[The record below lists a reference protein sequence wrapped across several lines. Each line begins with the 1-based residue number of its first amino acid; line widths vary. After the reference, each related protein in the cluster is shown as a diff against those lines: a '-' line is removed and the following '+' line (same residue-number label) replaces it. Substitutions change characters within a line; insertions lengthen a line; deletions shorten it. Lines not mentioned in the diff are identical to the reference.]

1 MLMKGTGKV
10 TDPHRRLDGS
20 PKKPPLKATLRGAK
34 LITAIML
41 ISAGSFALHL
51 RAQGQVEGD
60 RLINGPVSKSFSKY
74 DTNEDGYLT
83 ELEFRDAQLLKKV
96 DSNGDNRIS
105 LQEARSAARRGV
117 FEGIQLPTPLNR
129 EAQSREALSTGQMQ
143 NTSPASKD
151 STADITKTEFSK
163 EIRQAPRRL
172 NSIALG
178 IGRRINFKPF
188 MRADSATH
196 VDAAGNADK
205 QNASPHVVVI
215 ALTGTGCPLCLKYS
229 PTLARIEDQ
238 YKEQGVE
245 FIYVNPND
253 SENQTRIDRAI
264 QQHGF
269 DGLYIHDQEMLLTQ
283 TLQANTSTEVFV
295 LDSSHTLRYRG
306 AVDDQY
312 GFGYAL
318 DKPKNHYLT
327 DAIDAVLAGQ
337 TPNIAATTAPGCEIY
352 FPNDTPELAEQD
364 VTYHRQ
370 ISRIMQTHC
379 VSCHRENGSAPFAL
393 EQYESVSDFGK
404 MIASVVSRG
413 IMPPWFAEGPP
424 PSNLKHDVANS
435 GDSSSHGTSTQHKSS
450 TQHWANDRTV
460 PDEDRQR
467 LIQWVSAGMPEGD
480 PSEAPLPVKY
490 PEEWAIGTPDLVLQ
504 IPEPISIKAEGQMPY
519 VHRLVSTTLDKD
531 QWVSAVEIR
540 PTAISA
546 VHHVLV
552 YIAKPGSGLRAIQ
565 EGSAG
570 FLAAFVPGN
579 SHQIYP
585 DGYAKKIAA
594 GSRLIF
600 QIHYTPNGQA
610 TTDQTRLGLRFSK
623 QPPQYEVKNHGI
635 ANHRILIPAN
645 ADHHRENA
653 SLTVPSDIK
662 LLAVMPHMHVR
673 GKAFEYELVYPD
685 GERQQLLNV
694 PRYDF
699 NWQLEY
705 RLSEPL
711 SIPAGT
717 RIELAGWFDNSA
729 ENPANPD
736 PDKDVRWGPQT
747 TDEMMLGYVEYIV
760 DGERIA
766 D

>member
-1 MLMKGTGKV
+1 
-10 TDPHRRLDGS
+10 
-20 PKKPPLKATLRGAK
+20 
-34 LITAIML
+34 
-41 ISAGSFALHL
+41 
-51 RAQGQVEGD
+51 
-60 RLINGPVSKSFSKY
+60 
-74 DTNEDGYLT
+74 
-83 ELEFRDAQLLKKV
+83 
-96 DSNGDNRIS
+96 
-105 LQEARSAARRGV
+105 
-117 FEGIQLPTPLNR
+117 
-129 EAQSREALSTGQMQ
+129 
-143 NTSPASKD
+143 
-151 STADITKTEFSK
+151 
-163 EIRQAPRRL
+163 
-172 NSIALG
+172 
-178 IGRRINFKPF
+178 
-188 MRADSATH
+188 
-196 VDAAGNADK
+196 
-205 QNASPHVVVI
+205 
-215 ALTGTGCPLCLKYS
+215 
-229 PTLARIEDQ
+229 
-238 YKEQGVE
+238 
-245 FIYVNPND
+245 
-253 SENQTRIDRAI
+253 
-264 QQHGF
+264 
-269 DGLYIHDQEMLLTQ
+269 MLLTQ
-283 TLQANTSTEVFV
+283 TLQAHTSTEVFV

-318 DKPKNHYLT
+318 DQPKNHYLT

-337 TPNIAATTAPGCEIY
+337 TPDIAATTAPGCEIY
-352 FPNDTPELAEQD
+352 LPSDSPEPAQQD

-393 EQYESVSDFGK
+393 EQYEAVSDFGK

-413 IMPPWFAEGPP
+413 IMPPWFAEDPP
-424 PSNLKHDVANS
+424 PSNMKHDGATG
-435 GDSSSHGTSTQHKSS
+435 GDSSSHGTAPQHGISTQHGTS

-490 PEEWAIGTPDLVLQ
+490 PEDWEIGTPDLVLQ

-531 QWVSAVEIR
+531 QWASAVEIR
-540 PTAISA
+540 PTAVSA

-552 YIAKPGSGLRAIQ
+552 YISKPGSGLRAIQ

-585 DGYAKKIAA
+585 DGYAKKIPA

-600 QIHYTPNGQA
+600 QIHYTPNGKA

-623 QPPQYEVKNHGI
+623 QPPQHEVKNHGI

-645 ADHHRENA
+645 ADHHREDA

-673 GKAFEYELVYPD
+673 GKAFRYELVYPN
-685 GERQQLLNV
+685 GEKQQLLNV

-717 RIELAGWFDNSA
+717 RIELAGWFDNSVK
-729 ENPANPD
+729 NPANPD

-760 DGERIA
+760 DGEPIA